1 MDLGF
6 LRSVAKPTRYT
17 GGEVNQAVKA
27 EREGLLHV
35 ALAFPDVYEIAMST
49 LGLKILYG
57 VLNEREDVWAERVF
71 MPMPDMQEALEARG
85 LPLYG
90 LESGRP
96 LKAFDLV
103 GFTLQFELT
112 YTNILHMLRLGGV
125 PLRAADRGPEDPVVV
140 AGGPCAV
147 NPEPLAPFFD
157 GFFVGDGEEGIL
169 DLCEAVRATRGRPRR
184 DVWRA
189 LASVEG
195 TYVPALYRTERDP
208 ATGME
213 VVTGPAEEGAP
224 FPVRRRLLRDIDAF
238 PFPSKVI
245 VPHHEVVHDRYSLEL
260 SRGCA
265 VGCRFC
271 QAGYIYRPQRDRDA
285 GAVRAAVA
293 RGLES
298 TGFNEVTLLSLNAGE
313 YAGIER
319 LARAIAAEAAD
330 RGVGVAMPSLR
341 VSSLT
346 RELVGALSAG
356 RKSGFTIAPE
366 AGTERLRAVINKK
379 ISEEDL
385 VNAVTVVF
393 SSGWSVLKLY
403 FMIGLPTERP
413 EDVDAIARLAD
424 LSARAAKNAGCR
436 NPVVTIS
443 TSSFV
448 PKPFTPFQWFPME
461 GPDSLRDKQARLK
474 SLLRRPAQYRW
485 HDVEGSLLEGA
496 FSLGD
501 RRLADVLEEASG
513 LGCRLDSWT
522 EHFRPDLWREAFSRK
537 GLTPEEYLHRE
548 RGREERFP
556 WEVVDVGVTRSFL
569 WRERERAL
577 AGETTETCGPEAC
590 HGCAPF
596 AKDCLAS
603 VFARALPKEAA
614 SVPRPPVPAPARH
627 RLRFR
632 KEGPS
637 VFLGHLDLT
646 EALVRALRRAGAA
659 LAYSQGYHP
668 MPKIELCA
676 PLPLGVEGR
685 EEWMDF
691 TAHVGDRGLFLGRL
705 AATLPS
711 GILAERLFPVP
722 EGSPSLSEL
731 ALQVYEVGLGRLDEA
746 ERAEVRRRAEAFR
759 ASESWPVTREGKGKT
774 RTFDL
779 RARVQG
785 LEVEEGRI
793 EVRLLQGGFM
803 DLVEAVAPEPLRD
816 RLSLVRLGLRFAPR
830 PAPPPAQ
837 PASKGRAER

>member
-1 MDLGF
+1 MELGF
-6 LRSVAKPTRYT
+6 LRSVSKPTRYT
-17 GGEVNQAVKA
+17 GGEVNQSVKE
-27 EREGLLHV
+27 ERDGLLHV

-57 VLNEREDVWAERVF
+57 VLNDREDVWAERVF
-71 MPMPDMQEALEARG
+71 MPMPDMQEALESRG

-125 PLRAADRGPEDPVVV
+125 PLRAADRGPGDPVVV

-157 GFFVGDGEEGIL
+157 GIFVGDGEEGIL
-169 DLCEAVRATRGRPRR
+169 DLCEAVRATRGHSRR
-184 DVWRA
+184 EVWRA

-195 TYVPALYRTERDP
+195 TYVPGLYRTEKDP
-208 ATGME
+208 VSGME
-213 VVTGPAEEGAP
+213 LVAGPSEEGVP
-224 FPVRRRLLRDIDAF
+224 FPVRRRLLKDIDAF
-238 PFPSKVI
+238 PFPTKVI

-271 QAGYIYRPQRDRDA
+271 QAGYVYRPQRDRSA
-285 GAVRAAVA
+285 EAVRSAVI

-298 TGFNEVTLLSLNAGE
+298 TGFNEVTLLSLNSGE

-319 LARAIAAEAAD
+319 LARSVAAEAAD

-366 AGTERLRAVINKK
+366 AGTERLRAVVNKK
-379 ISEEDL
+379 VSEQDL
-385 VNAVTVVF
+385 RDAVTVVF

-403 FMIGLPTERP
+403 FMIGLPTETP

-424 LSARAAKNAGCR
+424 LAARTAKASGCR
-436 NPVVTIS
+436 NPVVTVS

-461 GPDSLRDKQARLK
+461 GPESLKEKQSRLK
-474 SLLRRPAQYRW
+474 SLLRRPVQYRW
-485 HDVEGSLLEGA
+485 HDVEASELEGA

-501 RRLADVLEEASG
+501 RRLAAVLEEAAG

-522 EHFRPDLWREAFSRK
+522 EHVRPDLWREAFSRA
-537 GLTPEEYLHRE
+537 GVTPKEYLRRE
-548 RGREERFP
+548 RSREERLP
-556 WEVVDVGVTRSFL
+556 WEVVDVGVTRAFL

-577 AGETTETCGPEAC
+577 AGEITETCGPEVC
-590 HGCAPF
+590 HGCAFF
-596 AKDCLAS
+596 AKECLAGA
-603 VFARALPKEAA
+603 FARAIPEEAA
-614 SVPRPPVPAPARH
+614 PAPRPPVPAPVRH

-632 KEGPS
+632 KEGPA

-646 EALVRALRRAGAA
+646 EALVRAMRRAGAV
-659 LAYSQGYHP
+659 LAYSQGFHP
-668 MPKIELCA
+668 MPKVELCA

-691 TAHVGDRGLFLGRL
+691 TAHVGDRGLFLARL

-711 GILAERLFPVP
+711 GILAERLVPVP
-722 EGSPSLSEL
+722 EGSPALSEL
-731 ALQVYEVGLGRLDEA
+731 ALQVYEVGLGTLDDA
-746 ERAEVRRRAEAFR
+746 ERSEVRRRAEAFS
-759 ASESWPVTREGKGKT
+759 AAEAWPVTRESKGKT

-785 LEVEEGRI
+785 LEAGDGCVR
-793 EVRLLQGGFM
+793 VRLLQGGFM
-803 DLVEAVAPEPLRD
+803 DLVEALVPEPLRD
-816 RLSLVRLGLRFAPR
+816 RVSLVRLELQFAPR
-830 PAPPPAQ
+830 SAPPPAQ
-837 PASKGRAER
+837 VPRRGRAPG